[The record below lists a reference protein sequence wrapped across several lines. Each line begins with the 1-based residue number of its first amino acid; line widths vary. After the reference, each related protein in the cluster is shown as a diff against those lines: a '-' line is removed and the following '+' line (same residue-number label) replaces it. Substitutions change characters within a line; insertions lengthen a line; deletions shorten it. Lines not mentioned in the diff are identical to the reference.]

1 MKNKLLGLLLC
12 GLLCIGLF
20 PAQVFAAGVNEGLI
34 VNGVDITTAQDY
46 TVVCVEGKAIYNP
59 QEQKLTLDN
68 AEITVG
74 AKASSTA
81 GERYGVAIQGGIT
94 GTVEVV
100 LNGKN
105 SIILSDTQYKNMGI
119 WAAGSSL
126 KFSGGGSLEVSLY
139 NDSFPSIIQGRNLE
153 FEKVDITGRLLNEES
168 PCGYAVRTTG
178 TVISNQSAFEITGF
192 ETAIDTGSLAM
203 RNGSSLNVK
212 TSAEYGMGVFSGD
225 ILVEDSQ
232 MDLQVPDTGL
242 YCLAGNL
249 TVSRSSIVCSQAN
262 VGMYAEEGIIT
273 VKEDSML
280 NLNNKIYGLRI
291 YNGSLSISGGVI
303 HASGSRG
310 GIQVLNVK
318 EDETDTP
325 TVAIFMAPDWSE
337 EAGGNAAAA
346 ECLYD
351 DGYDEPYP
359 VFITTFISAEDSILN
374 EDLSNAVTSVQIQ
387 IKGADYSRVEEM
399 IEKAKALN
407 KDEYKD
413 FSKVEAAID
422 AVIYGKNIKEQ
433 GLVDDMAEAIE
444 DAISSL
450 EKKLDTDIPQ
460 TGDNG
465 MIIWIAIM
473 LAAGAGLSGTV
484 ICGRKIK
491 RSR

>member
-1 MKNKLLGLLLC
+1 MYCLSKDENKLLGLLLC

-20 PAQVFAAGVNEGLI
+20 PAQVFAAGVNEGII
-34 VNGVDITTAQDY
+34 VNGVDITTARDY
-46 TVVCVEGKAIYNP
+46 TVVCGEGKAIYNP

-153 FEKVDITGRLLNEES
+153 FEKVDI
-168 PCGYAVRTTG
+168 RTTG

-325 TVAIFMAPDWSE
+325 TVAIFMAPDW
-337 EAGGNAAAA
+337 A
-346 ECLYD
+346 EKPPRQRACM
-351 DGYDEPYP
+351 
-359 VFITTFISAEDSILN
+359 TTDMTSRILF
-374 EDLSNAVTSVQIQ
+374 LLQPLFLQ
-387 IKGADYSRVEEM
+387 K
-399 IEKAKALN
+399 
-407 KDEYKD
+407 
-413 FSKVEAAID
+413 
-422 AVIYGKNIKEQ
+422 
-433 GLVDDMAEAIE
+433 
-444 DAISSL
+444 
-450 EKKLDTDIPQ
+450 
-460 TGDNG
+460 
-465 MIIWIAIM
+465 
-473 LAAGAGLSGTV
+473 TV
-484 ICGRKIK
+484 Y
-491 RSR
+491 